1 MVTYLYCVIAAP
13 RRPKVRRAR
22 GGLAGTGRVRV
33 LDVDAGLFLAVAD
46 APLDQYGEAAI
57 ARGLRDLDWVSRA
70 AVAHE
75 AVVESFADATAVL
88 PMKLFTIFASDE
100 RALADVRGERQR
112 IAGVVKRVANQQE
125 WGVRVVLDRSRA
137 AGGAKKAASRDAS
150 GAAYLTRKKAQRDEV
165 LELAEH
171 ARDTVAALFDR
182 LASRAKDATRRSV
195 SELPVQ
201 SGPLLL
207 DAAFLVP
214 RSRAK
219 SFQALVAREAKS
231 IAKSGYGLT
240 LSGPWPPYSF
250 VQD

>member
-1 MVTYLYCVIAAP
+1 M
-13 RRPKVRRAR
+13 
-22 GGLAGTGRVRV
+22 
-33 LDVDAGLFLAVAD
+33 
-46 APLDQYGEAAI
+46 
-57 ARGLRDLDWVSRA
+57 
-70 AVAHE
+70 
-75 AVVESFADATAVL
+75 
-88 PMKLFTIFASDE
+88 
-100 RALADVRGERQR
+100 
-112 IAGVVKRVANQQE
+112 
-125 WGVRVVLDRSRA
+125 LDRSRA
-137 AGGAKKAASRDAS
+137 AAGGNKPASRDAS
-150 GAAYLTRKKAQRDEV
+150 GVAYLTRKKVQRDAV
-165 LELAEH
+165 LELAER